1 MPCKFYIK
9 YLLVLSL
16 AFVAACQ
23 PLQRPFQPEVKS
35 SWRAAPGPRASLYVE
50 AVKDAPPDLDTAV
63 AKKLQDL
70 GIPAFTGEAIP
81 DRYYVQG
88 QIVEKPDGRYIN
100 WTIYDPQS
108 RSTGLYTLEK
118 LPEAGDP
125 TVMPAK
131 SIEVLALKSASN
143 IDRLLGGDGVNVA
156 TLDKPIIFVPIV
168 KGAPGD
174 GAESLAAAIQE
185 ELVKLG
191 LEVLPTEQGA
201 NFIVRGLADLSPP
214 KFDTQIIQLTWSL
227 ERRNGEQVGKVQQ
240 RNRIRAGSLNG
251 AWGETAFMAAK
262 GGAEGVY
269 NLLKKSEPKYFKSK
283 S

>member
-1 MPCKFYIK
+1 M
-9 YLLVLSL
+9 SL

-50 AVKDAPPDLDTAV
+50 AVKNGPPDLNTAI
-63 AKKLQDL
+63 AAKLQNL
-70 GIPAFTGEAIP
+70 GIPAFTGDAIP

-88 QIVEKPDGRYIN
+88 EIIEKPDGRYLS
-100 WTIYDPQS
+100 WTIYDPQN
-108 RSTGLYTLEK
+108 RDTGLYTAEK
-118 LPEAGDP
+118 LPDAVEPLD
-125 TVMPAK
+125 MSAK
-131 SIEVLALKSASN
+131 SIDVIALKSASN
-143 IDRLLGGDGVNVA
+143 IDRLLGGDGVNFA
-156 TLDKPIIFVPIV
+156 TLDKPVIFVPIV

-191 LEVLPTEQGA
+191 LDVLPTEKGA
-201 NFIVRGLADLSPP
+201 NFIVRGKADLSPP
-214 KFDTQIIQLTWSL
+214 KFETQIIQLTWSL

-240 RNRIRAGSLNG
+240 RNRIKAGSLNG
-251 AWGETAFMAAK
+251 AWGATAFMAAK
-262 GGAEGVY
+262 GGADGVY